1 MFNDP
6 KGIAVDPN
14 NSGVV
19 YVTDTVN
26 RKVKILEDAGGV
38 WTVTTI
44 AGSSA
49 ACCADGALRPL
60 SALPCCKH
68 DSLVSLF

>member
-1 MFNDP
+1 M
-6 KGIAVDPN
+6 DPN

-19 YVTDTVN
+19 YVSDTVN
-26 RKVKILEDAGGV
+26 KKIKKLEDDGNGG

-49 ACCADGALRPL
+49 ACCADGVLLAFVVPL
-60 SALPCCKH
+60 PQA
-68 DSLVSLF
+68 